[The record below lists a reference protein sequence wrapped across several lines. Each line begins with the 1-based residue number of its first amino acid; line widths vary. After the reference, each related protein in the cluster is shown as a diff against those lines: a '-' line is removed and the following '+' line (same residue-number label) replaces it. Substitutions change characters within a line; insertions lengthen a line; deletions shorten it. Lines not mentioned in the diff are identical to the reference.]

1 MPYAANGQISTDA
14 FEGAVEITQEQY
26 EAALAGMMD
35 GRMVSVDDGF
45 AVIDPPE
52 PEPAPEPEPLPP
64 SIPQQMTFAQLLIGL
79 VAENW
84 ISEAEGEAW
93 LTGVVP
99 DAVKALIAT
108 LPEGQRFAAL
118 ARASRPSVVMRSDP
132 LVAAMA
138 DMQDKSQVE
147 MDDFFSTYAA
157 I

>member
-1 MPYAANGQISTDA
+1 MIKLTAPNAYAATIAGEEWQN
-14 FEGAVEITQEQY
+14 ITPESYMWDEVQ
-26 EAALAGMMD
+26 ARIAD
-35 GRMVSVDDGF
+35 GEE
-45 AVIDPPE
+45 VIDLTGPQPPAI
-52 PEPAPEPEPLPP
+52 PE
-64 SIPQQMTFAQLLIGL
+64 QMTFAQLLIGL

-99 DAVKALIAT
+99 AAVSSLIAS

-118 ARASRPSVVMRSDP
+118 ARASRPSVMMRSDP

-147 MDDFFSTYAA
+147 MDDFFSTYSAV
-157 I
+157 

>member
-1 MPYAANGQISTDA
+1 MMDIQYRRADGTFVATINGMPYHVTEDDTLFEQAQIDGADA
-14 FEGAVEITQEQY
+14 PFE
-26 EAALAGMMD
+26 
-35 GRMVSVDDGF
+35 
-45 AVIDPPE
+45 PE
-52 PEPAPEPEPLPP
+52 PEPQPP
-64 SIPQQMTFAQLLIGL
+64 AIPQQMTFAQLLIGL

-99 DAVKALIAT
+99 AAVSSLIAS

-147 MDDFFSTYAA
+147 MDDFFSTYSAV
-157 I
+157 